1 MSAKKSDQTVG
12 VCVRSTRRC
21 GAEESACAREIGLLV
36 EEPDPE
42 PDVEA
47 EVEAEGVERRLRGVE
62 GFDVLEEVDDEDFG
76 VMGCAIGTA

>member
-1 MSAKKSDQTVG
+1 M
-12 VCVRSTRRC
+12 
-21 GAEESACAREIGLLV
+21 

-62 GFDVLEEVDDEDFG
+62 CFDVLEEVDDDDFG

>member
-12 VCVRSTRRC
+12 VCVRSTRRS
-21 GAEESACAREIGLLV
+21 GAEESACAREIGLV

-47 EVEAEGVERRLRGVE
+47 EGGERRLRGVE
-62 GFDVLEEVDDEDFG
+62 GFDVLEEVDDDFG

>member
-12 VCVRSTRRC
+12 VCVRSTRRS

-47 EVEAEGVERRLRGVE
+47 EGVERRLRGVE
-62 GFDVLEEVDDEDFG
+62 GFDVLEEVDDDDFG